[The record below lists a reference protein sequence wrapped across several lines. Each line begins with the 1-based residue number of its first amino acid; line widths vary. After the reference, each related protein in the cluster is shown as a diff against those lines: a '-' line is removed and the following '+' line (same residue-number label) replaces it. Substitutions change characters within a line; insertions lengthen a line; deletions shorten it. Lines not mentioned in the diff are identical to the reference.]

1 MPYPIKTPMISC
13 SRCIVAKRET
23 KVGSFRILQWRYQQ
37 IRLGIDVLGWK
48 EKKRK
53 KKKKERNGRQ
63 DGPNVRSF
71 PNWVRPT
78 TGVGDKFISHWKV
91 QCVVVVY
98 LPARP
103 WLPRREG
110 NGCGLEEISSSRR
123 NKRIVGRDSTAPAG
137 LLPTASCL
145 SNYKT

>member
-1 MPYPIKTPMISC
+1 MKIPADPFGD
-13 SRCIVAKRET
+13 RCPRMERK
-23 KVGSFRILQWRYQQ
+23 K
-37 IRLGIDVLGWK
+37 K
-48 EKKRK
+48 EII